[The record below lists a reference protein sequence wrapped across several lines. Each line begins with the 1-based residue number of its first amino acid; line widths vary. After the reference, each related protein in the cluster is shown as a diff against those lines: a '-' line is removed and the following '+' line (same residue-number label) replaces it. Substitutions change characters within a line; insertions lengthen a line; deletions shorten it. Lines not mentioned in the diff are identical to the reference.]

1 MSKRIEVALAIYT
14 NGENRKCAFYE
25 RDNELYLPYVELQEN
40 EYPANA
46 CLLLAKENIC
56 DNLKQFDIIP
66 HCFFDSICDQSDNN
80 LTLVYR
86 TVVFPQ
92 TNINSQLQ
100 WKTYEEL
107 KRSKSRIKRCHYEAY
122 RTGVMF

>member
-25 RDNELYLPYVELQEN
+25 DNNELFLPYVELGEN
-40 EYPANA
+40 DYPANA
-46 CLLLAKENIC
+46 CLLLAKENIR
-56 DNLKQFDIIP
+56 DNLKLFDIMP
-66 HCFFDSICDQSDNN
+66 HCFFDPIADTTDNN

-107 KRSKSRIKRCHYEAY
+107 KRSKSRIKRGHYEAY